1 MATGPKN
8 HASAAIGSRMKRT
21 EDPRLIQGSST
32 YVDDLKLPGMLYVTF
47 VRSPHA
53 NARITSIDAARARQA
68 PGVVAVVTGKEV
80 SSLIGS
86 VPCAAGMPGLKVP
99 FHPVLAVDAVRYV
112 GEPVVA
118 VVAAD
123 RYAGRDAA
131 DLVEVDYDPLPAVVD
146 PEAGMQPGSARVHP
160 EYTDNIAFTFQQT
173 GGGDVD
179 KVFAGAHRIVSQRLV
194 NQRLAPISV
203 ECRAVA
209 AQYNPAEQSI
219 RLWSSTQIPH
229 LMRTQVAVM

>member
-1 MATGPKN
+1 MAKK
-8 HASAAIGSRMKRT
+8 ADSSAIGARMKRT
-21 EDPRLIQGSST
+21 EDPRLITGAST

-53 NARITSIDAARARQA
+53 HANIASVHTERAREA
-68 PGVVAVVTGKEV
+68 TGVAAVVTGKEV
-80 SSLIGS
+80 SPLIGS
-86 VPCAAGMPGLKVP
+86 VPCAAALPGLKTP

-118 VVAAD
+118 IVASD

-146 PEAGMQPGSARVHP
+146 PEAALQPGSPKVHP
-160 EYTDNIAFTFQQT
+160 QYDDNIAFTFTQK
-173 GGGDVD
+173 GGGDID
-179 KVFAGAHRIVSQRLV
+179 KALASAHRIVVQRMV

-209 AQYNPAEQSI
+209 AQYSPAEDSI
-219 RLWSSTQIPH
+219 TIWSSTQIPH
-229 LMRTQVAVM
+229 LMRPQVAILLGM